1 LLSKLIDS
9 NKSGRFE
16 GNDRM
21 SLPDL
26 KKQVS
31 ELGSKM
37 WFPVSAPCYS
47 AHIMPNFPD
56 KKFAFPWEVVFFPSP
71 ALEGT
76 SIVTYLIWNPP
87 AVTEA
92 SDRNFRVIT
101 LPGTGERK
109 TKVTFWLQHT
119 WGFLGSLKHWGVC
132 SKLPGLPA
140 LELQAPE
147 GCCSFCPM
155 VCRAHKLI
163 KLWQTQCF
171 LHSVSCPL
179 KGFVPAVQCH
189 TAAQGTFVGSSPSQC
204 LCLPCCSQQ
213 LAPVGQDM
221 GPLSFDEVKSLI
233 HSYISQWLPLK

>member
-1 LLSKLIDS
+1 
-9 NKSGRFE
+9 
-16 GNDRM
+16 M
-21 SLPDL
+21 C
-26 KKQVS
+26 
-31 ELGSKM
+31 
-37 WFPVSAPCYS
+37 FPVSGPCCS

-56 KKFAFPWEVVFFPSP
+56 KKFVLPWEVVFFPSP

-109 TKVTFWLQHT
+109 TKVMFWLQLT
-119 WGFLGSLKHWGVC
+119 WGFPRSLKHWALC

-147 GCCSFCPM
+147 KCCSFSPI

-189 TAAQGTFVGSSPSQC
+189 NAAQGPFVGSSPSQC
-204 LCLPCCSQQ
+204 LCFPSLLWARTWSLCHLMKSKAWFIVILLNSITLYSY
-213 LAPVGQDM
+213 LAVRLYFIKNKFPPHLLTTM
-221 GPLSFDEVKSLI
+221 L
-233 HSYISQWLPLK
+233 